1 MHPFRLFLRC
11 TPGTHLSSAW
21 CNQFPNRIMPLPEAR
36 VLRKIAWWLFR
47 QRKWAVESGASGV
60 SWNIP
65 ATEAVSKVGGAPAPG
80 PAEARALARAP
91 PSTSFTA
98 FGILCASTSASRQ
111 VHCVPNSLR
120 VSGDKSSRWVASW
133 VWEFGGCCI
142 VECGA
147 TVMLWHY
154 ASARGRCAPIPIR
167 LLYGILLPVSS
178 HLRIVHTAIFPL
190 ECKWKCQV
198 LDSSDRRL
206 FGDGLCCAHKIV
218 AERHIVAQLF
228 NWKWSLWLFDKF
240 NFTRHLS
247 WSRNCRRSLIE
258 GNYRWYFVSVLL
270 PSKTYIHHRKTYD
283 IYT

>member
-120 VSGDKSSRWVASW
+120 VSGDKSSRWLASW
-133 VWEFGGCCI
+133 VREFGGCCI

-218 AERHIVAQLF
+218 AERHFVAQLF
-228 NWKWSLWLFDKF
+228 N
-240 NFTRHLS
+240 
-247 WSRNCRRSLIE
+247 
-258 GNYRWYFVSVLL
+258 
-270 PSKTYIHHRKTYD
+270 
-283 IYT
+283 

>member
-1 MHPFRLFLRC
+1 MHPFRLFAVHPRHAFVECLVQSIPKSHYAAARSESPEENCLR
-11 TPGTHLSSAW
+11 
-21 CNQFPNRIMPLPEAR
+21 
-36 VLRKIAWWLFR
+36 LFR

-80 PAEARALARAP
+80 PAEARAP

-120 VSGDKSSRWVASW
+120 VSGDKSSRWLASW
-133 VWEFGGCCI
+133 VREFGGCCI

-190 ECKWKCQV
+190 ECKWECQV
-198 LDSSDRRL
+198 LDSSDQRL
-206 FGDGLCCAHKIV
+206 FGDGLCCAHKIM

-228 NWKWSLWLFDKF
+228 N
-240 NFTRHLS
+240 
-247 WSRNCRRSLIE
+247 
-258 GNYRWYFVSVLL
+258 
-270 PSKTYIHHRKTYD
+270 
-283 IYT
+283 